1 MALILAPSAG
11 RSPGPMLWGRHPG
24 AAVLWCCSADTARS
38 ELLPS
43 VDAPAGGRHLVP
55 LNSRRKPCPVPCWAN
70 NDGACE
76 RRFPRWRRCCV
87 VLGDVIL
94 PPRRRVAIDVL
105 HLCFPC
111 FGRHPLVWLLSPY
124 VVPSLRHCLWRVVV
138 AWGAALGGA
147 EAKAFACLQADDGD
161 ALGRRFPP
169 WRHHSFAPSPFV
181 PHGWSPG
188 WWFILCTCVAS
199 FYTLSS

>member
-1 MALILAPSAG
+1 
-11 RSPGPMLWGRHPG
+11 MLWGRHPG
-24 AAVLWCCSADTARS
+24 AAVLWCCAADTARS

-43 VDAPAGGRHLVP
+43 VDASAGGRHLVP

-105 HLCFPC
+105 HLRFPC
-111 FGRHPLVWLLSPY
+111 FVATLWCGCCRHMWFHRIGTAYGGSLSHG
-124 VVPSLRHCLWRVVV
+124 VRLW
-138 AWGAALGGA
+138 GGA
-147 EAKAFACLQADDGD
+147 VAKAFACLQADDGD
-161 ALGRRFPP
+161 ALGHRFPP